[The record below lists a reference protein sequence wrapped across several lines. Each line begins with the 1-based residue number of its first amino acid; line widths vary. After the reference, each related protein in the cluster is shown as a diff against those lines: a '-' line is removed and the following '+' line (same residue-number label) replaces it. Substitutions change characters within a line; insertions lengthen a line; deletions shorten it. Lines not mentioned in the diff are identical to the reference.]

1 MLCNLIFKE
10 YEELFIT
17 GVTADS
23 QICGTQRRKIFNIFT
38 RYAMIL
44 GLDLICATQQHRYP
58 QLITMLTISS
68 PELPGAIKP
77 VRINDTWTRF
87 LHTDS

>member
-17 GVTADS
+17 VVTADS
-23 QICGTQRRKIFNIFT
+23 QICGTQRGKIFNIFN

-44 GLDLICATQQHRYP
+44 GLDLICPTLQH
-58 QLITMLTISS
+58 
-68 PELPGAIKP
+68 
-77 VRINDTWTRF
+77 
-87 LHTDS
+87 